1 MSSSPIK
8 KLAGQTIIYGL
19 SSIVP
24 RFLNYLLVPIHT
36 RVFFPEQYGVVTELY
51 TYVTFLIIVLTVGM
65 ETGFFRFFNS
75 EDNPKKVYGTAFNT
89 ILFISAVFIFLGL
102 FFNRDISSSLD
113 YSGSPIYVKCFVLI
127 LGIDAICAIPF
138 AKLRAE
144 NKALRFALFKLVNV
158 SVNIILNIALLVVIP
173 IFFKSALQVEWL
185 YPGGKIDVLIIFYAN
200 LISSGVTLLLLV
212 PGIVKDGTSFD
223 PSLFKRLI
231 LYSLPLMIAGFAGNV
246 NEAIDRVL
254 LKHLLKEPF
263 HAMHELGIYGAN
275 IKIAV
280 LMTLFIQMFR
290 FAAEPFFFSQFK
302 EKDSREMFA
311 LVTKIFFFFG
321 LFIVL
326 GITGF
331 LNIIRYFI
339 DPAYHEGLKIVPVL
353 LFANLLLGMVFN
365 FSIWYKLNNKTSY
378 GALITIF
385 GALITIFMNIL
396 FVPKYSYMAAA
407 WAHLVSYLCMVIIT
421 YMLGQKYYPIPYEIR
436 KMFIYL
442 VLAIFVVFF
451 MLFINQFY
459 SLIGLCANGVLL
471 ILYVIFVSRKENL
484 LNIVMK

>member
-1 MSSSPIK
+1 
-8 KLAGQTIIYGL
+8 
-19 SSIVP
+19 
-24 RFLNYLLVPIHT
+24 
-36 RVFFPEQYGVVTELY
+36 
-51 TYVTFLIIVLTVGM
+51 
-65 ETGFFRFFNS
+65 
-75 EDNPKKVYGTAFNT
+75 
-89 ILFISAVFIFLGL
+89 
-102 FFNRDISSSLD
+102 
-113 YSGSPIYVKCFVLI
+113 
-127 LGIDAICAIPF
+127 
-138 AKLRAE
+138 
-144 NKALRFALFKLVNV
+144 
-158 SVNIILNIALLVVIP
+158 
-173 IFFKSALQVEWL
+173 
-185 YPGGKIDVLIIFYAN
+185 
-200 LISSGVTLLLLV
+200 
-212 PGIVKDGTSFD
+212 
-223 PSLFKRLI
+223 
-231 LYSLPLMIAGFAGNV
+231 
-246 NEAIDRVL
+246 
-254 LKHLLKEPF
+254 
-263 HAMHELGIYGAN
+263 
-275 IKIAV
+275 
-280 LMTLFIQMFR
+280 
-290 FAAEPFFFSQFK
+290 
-302 EKDSREMFA
+302 
-311 LVTKIFFFFG
+311 
-321 LFIVL
+321 L